1 MLKGTITGHRTG
13 GEWSITMNEDGTTR
27 TYSGGTLLAILE
39 DIVREQKDAAMGIAR
54 DDGPDLHDLTGETR
68 HIGVAIPKG
77 WVTSDA

>member
-1 MLKGTITGHRTG
+1 MLKGTITGQRTSG
-13 GEWSITMNEDGTTR
+13 QWSIVMNEDGATR

-39 DIVREQKDAAMGIAR
+39 EIVREQKDAAMGIAS

-77 WVTSDA
+77 WCNG